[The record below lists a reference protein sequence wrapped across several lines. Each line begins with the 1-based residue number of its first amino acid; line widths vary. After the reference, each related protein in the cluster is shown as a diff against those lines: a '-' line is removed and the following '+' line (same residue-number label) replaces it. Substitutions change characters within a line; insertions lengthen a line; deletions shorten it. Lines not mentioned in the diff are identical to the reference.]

1 MFYQNKE
8 QIKDL
13 ATTKLL
19 WRGRRSGGTK
29 GDEIEMFA
37 IPEVVHNLQD
47 TNDYQHDGGHGDQQG
62 DDYDDDGRAG
72 TWETQKEAFK
82 RVITMG
88 EREMRTEA
96 HQTNI

>member
-1 MFYQNKE
+1 MSEGCTAWALRQQRMSKMRTLYRIREKMFYQNKE

-37 IPEVVHNLQD
+37 IPEVVHNL
-47 TNDYQHDGGHGDQQG
+47 
-62 DDYDDDGRAG
+62 
-72 TWETQKEAFK
+72 
-82 RVITMG
+82 
-88 EREMRTEA
+88 
-96 HQTNI
+96 